1 MTVEEIMKP
10 YPNLVF
16 VKTRF
21 HIENQNQ
28 LKDEN
33 FIFEDDTP
41 ELKKNQTQ
49 IMPLSITD
57 FPGVLASST
66 AMEAGAW
73 AITICQK
80 QSWEISRENIEACLA
95 NLEMDFQLETP
106 MSKGVTETWAEFLER
121 YPNLV
126 FV

>member
-16 VKTRF
+16 IKTRCR
-21 HIENQNQ
+21 IENENQ

-33 FIFEDDTP
+33 FILEDDTP
-41 ELKKNQTQ
+41 ELKKNLTK

-66 AMEAGAW
+66 AMEAGSW
-73 AITICQK
+73 AITICKK
-80 QSWEISRENIEACLA
+80 QNWEICRENIEACLA
-95 NLEMDFQLETP
+95 NLEMDF
-106 MSKGVTETWAEFLER
+106 
-121 YPNLV
+121 
-126 FV
+126 

>member
-41 ELKKNQTQ
+41 ELNKNQTQ

-66 AMEAGAW
+66 AMEVGAW
-73 AITICQK
+73 AITIRQK
-80 QSWEISRENIEACLA
+80 QNWEISKENIEACLA
-95 NLEMDFQLETP
+95 NLEMDF
-106 MSKGVTETWAEFLER
+106 
-121 YPNLV
+121 
-126 FV
+126 

>member
-1 MTVEEIMKP
+1 MTVEKIMKP

-16 VKTRF
+16 IKTRF

-80 QSWEISRENIEACLA
+80 QNWEISKENIEACLA
-95 NLEMDFQLETP
+95 NLEMDF
-106 MSKGVTETWAEFLER
+106 
-121 YPNLV
+121 
-126 FV
+126 